1 MRNKRF
7 IAAIPGVL
15 AAIPGIPAAVLI
27 AFAGWTPGALAVDA
41 PPCGETG
48 VWIQILGAGGPE
60 LDDTQGA
67 SSYVVWLDNRARLL
81 VDTAPGASVRF
92 DEIGAR
98 FEDLDAI
105 VLTHLHADHS
115 ADFPSFI
122 NGGRFVQRDR
132 PLTVL
137 GPDGDDT
144 FPDTKTFVSRMIGPN
159 GAFPYLADSLIRK
172 PGGGYRLQVRNVP
185 AKGRQRWA
193 GFGSDHLG
201 LTAIPVHHGGVPTLA
216 WRVEAADKSIVF
228 AGDFSNQKDLIARFA
243 KDADALVVSHALPE
257 TARPAAREE
266 FAIPS
271 KLGRVAARADARMLL
286 LGHRTNT
293 TRGRES
299 QSIEAIEREY
309 LGPVIFADDLECWG
323 L

>member
-1 MRNKRF
+1 MRKRGF
-7 IAAIPGVL
+7 VAATLSLL
-15 AAIPGIPAAVLI
+15 AAWA
-27 AFAGWTPGALAVDA
+27 PGAVAVDA

-60 LDDTQGA
+60 LDDTRA
-67 SSYVVWLDNRARLL
+67 PSSYVVWLDDRARLL
-81 VDTAPGASVRF
+81 VGTAPGSSVRF

-122 NGGRFVQRDR
+122 NGGRFLARTR

-137 GPDGDDT
+137 GPEGDGT

-159 GAFPYLADSLIRK
+159 GAFPHLADSLIRQ
-172 PGGGYRLQVRNVP
+172 PDRGYRLLVRNVP

-193 GFGSDHLG
+193 GFASDHLR
-201 LTAIPVHHGGVPTLA
+201 LAAIPVHHGGVPTLA
-216 WRVEAADKSIVF
+216 WRVEAANKSIVF
-228 AGDFSNQKDLIARFA
+228 AGDFSNQKDLVAGFAR
-243 KDADALVVSHALPE
+243 DVDALVVSHALPE

-271 KLGRVAARADARMLL
+271 KLGRVAARADARMLI
-286 LGHRTNT
+286 LGHRTNA

-309 LGPVIFADDLECWG
+309 LGPVIFADGLECWG

>member
-1 MRNKRF
+1 MRKTGL
-7 IAAIPGVL
+7 I
-15 AAIPGIPAAVLI
+15 AAVLGV
-27 AFAGWTPGALAVDA
+27 FAYWAPAAGAVDA

-48 VWIQILGAGGPE
+48 VWIQILGSGGPE
-60 LDDTQGA
+60 LDDARGP

-81 VDTAPGASVRF
+81 VGTAPGASVRF
-92 DEIGAR
+92 DAIGAR

-105 VLTHLHADHS
+105 VLTHLHADHG

-122 NGGRFVQRDR
+122 NGGRFGERTW

-137 GPDGDDT
+137 GPEGNDT

-159 GAFPYLADSLIRK
+159 GAFPHLADSLIRK
-172 PGGGYRLQVRNVP
+172 PDRGYRLLVRNVP
-185 AKGRQRWA
+185 AHGRKRWT
-193 GFGSDHLG
+193 GFASDHLR
-201 LTAIPVHHGGVPTLA
+201 LAAVPVHHGGVPTLA

-228 AGDFSNQKDLIARFA
+228 AGGFSNRKDLVAGFAR
-243 KDADALVVSHALPE
+243 DADALVVAHALPE

-271 KLGRVAARADARMLL
+271 KLGRVAARADARMLI
-286 LGHRTNT
+286 LGHRTNA

-309 LGPVIFADDLECWG
+309 LGPVIFADGLECWG